1 MLEAAA
7 RDDEHR
13 RLLQTL
19 DLSSYMAVPLLA
31 RGRILGVITLV
42 AESGRRYGPD
52 DLELAEDLA
61 ARAAL
66 AVDNARLY
74 EGAQREISIRERAEG
89 ELKRAEARYRAL
101 VEQMPAVTYIEALD
115 EGKRGTEIV
124 YASPQ
129 IEGLFGYTAEEWMSD
144 PGLFVRL
151 LHPDDRERVLA
162 EDERTERTGEP
173 FREEYRQYTRDG
185 RIVWVRDEATLV
197 PDEEGHPLY
206 WQGVILDVTERKR
219 TEEALRLSEE
229 RYRAVIER
237 AAEGIYLLDA
247 KTARVVDANP
257 AFCRLLGYTR
267 DEVIG
272 MSVYDLL
279 DHDREEIA
287 HNIDTTP
294 AGASREVGERRYRR
308 RDGSLLHVV
317 SNGSAMFHEGR
328 RVISILMHDVTE
340 RKRAEEALR
349 RSEASLRAAQ
359 AMASIGDWEYD
370 LIRDTSRWSEE
381 LYHIFGLP
389 GGEAAPDFRAFF
401 ELVHPDDR
409 AAVRRE
415 VFGVLR
421 GGEESSRDY
430 RIVRPRGG
438 VRNVHTEYR
447 VTRDVSGRALGMV
460 GTIQDIT
467 DRKRAE
473 EAVRESERRFR
484 ALFENSGD
492 ALIVHDRSGKVVD
505 CNREACRSL
514 GYTRE
519 EFLTLRV
526 RDFSVDVLSEEEKAS
541 LGEDTPWGRAMRTAP
556 GEIVGFHENVH
567 RRKDGTT
574 FPVEVGIG
582 SIDIGGRRLIFAS
595 ARDITERKRAEAE
608 LDALV
613 EELRRSNAEL
623 EQFAYVASHDL
634 QEPLRM
640 VSSFTQLLRRRYGG
654 QLDETADEFIEYAV
668 DGANRMQTLIN
679 ALLEYSRLGTRGSP
693 HAPVDTEKAFDAAI
707 ANLRNAVEE
716 SGAEIVSGGLPVVNG
731 DEVQLMQLFQNLIA
745 NAIKFRG
752 RSPR

>member
-1 MLEAAA
+1 
-7 RDDEHR
+7 
-13 RLLQTL
+13 
-19 DLSSYMAVPLLA
+19 
-31 RGRILGVITLV
+31 
-42 AESGRRYGPD
+42 
-52 DLELAEDLA
+52 
-61 ARAAL
+61 
-66 AVDNARLY
+66 
-74 EGAQREISIRERAEG
+74 
-89 ELKRAEARYRAL
+89 
-101 VEQMPAVTYIEALD
+101 
-115 EGKRGTEIV
+115 
-124 YASPQ
+124 
-129 IEGLFGYTAEEWMSD
+129 
-144 PGLFVRL
+144 
-151 LHPDDRERVLA
+151 
-162 EDERTERTGEP
+162 
-173 FREEYRQYTRDG
+173 
-185 RIVWVRDEATLV
+185 
-197 PDEEGHPLY
+197 
-206 WQGVILDVTERKR
+206 
-219 TEEALRLSEE
+219 
-229 RYRAVIER
+229 
-237 AAEGIYLLDA
+237 
-247 KTARVVDANP
+247 
-257 AFCRLLGYTR
+257 
-267 DEVIG
+267 
-272 MSVYDLL
+272 
-279 DHDREEIA
+279 
-287 HNIDTTP
+287 
-294 AGASREVGERRYRR
+294 
-308 RDGSLLHVV
+308 
-317 SNGSAMFHEGR
+317 
-328 RVISILMHDVTE
+328 
-340 RKRAEEALR
+340 
-349 RSEASLRAAQ
+349 
-359 AMASIGDWEYD
+359 
-370 LIRDTSRWSEE
+370 
-381 LYHIFGLP
+381 
-389 GGEAAPDFRAFF
+389 
-401 ELVHPDDR
+401 
-409 AAVRRE
+409 
-415 VFGVLR
+415 
-421 GGEESSRDY
+421 
-430 RIVRPRGG
+430 
-438 VRNVHTEYR
+438 
-447 VTRDVSGRALGMV
+447 MV